1 MSETYNE
8 LLVVFDGEQDIICT
22 DDDAR
27 EVIDELAAGIGCE
40 ADDIV
45 TERIYLWVM
54 DQHEK
59 NAFLDDVVEFAE
71 VTDRAQ
77 ATIDA
82 LREERKG

>member
-8 LLVVFDGEQDIICT
+8 LLVVFDGERDVVCT

-45 TERIYLWVM
+45 TDRIYLWVM
-54 DQHEK
+54 CQHEK
-59 NAFLDDVVEFAE
+59 TAFLDDVVEFAE

>member
-8 LLVVFDGEQDIICT
+8 LLVVFDGERDIVCT

-27 EVIDELAAGIGCE
+27 EIIDALAAGIGCE

-45 TERIYLWVM
+45 TDRIYLWVM
-54 DQHEK
+54 DQFEK
-59 NAFLDDVVEFAE
+59 NAFLDDVVAFAE

-77 ATIDA
+77 PTIDA
-82 LREERKG
+82 LEEERKG

>member
-8 LLVVFDGEQDIICT
+8 LLVVFDGERDVVCT

-27 EVIDELAAGIGCE
+27 EVIDDLAAGIGCE

-45 TERIYLWVM
+45 TERVYLWVM
-54 DQHEK
+54 DQFEK
-59 NAFLDDVVEFAE
+59 NAFLDDTVEFAE